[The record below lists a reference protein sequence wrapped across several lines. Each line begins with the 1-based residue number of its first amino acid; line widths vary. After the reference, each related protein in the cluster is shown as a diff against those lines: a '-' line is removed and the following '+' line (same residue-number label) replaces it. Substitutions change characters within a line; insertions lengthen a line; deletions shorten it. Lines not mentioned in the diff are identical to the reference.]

1 MSWKFLDISTLRDV
15 DLFAGISD
23 RALESLL
30 AITTTLH
37 PKPAELIFREGDA
50 GNALYIILDG
60 EVRISKDIH
69 GVGEE
74 ALAFLKAGSYFG
86 EMALLDEHA
95 RRSAHAIAGGTC
107 HLGVLER
114 DALLKLMRD
123 DRDLANE
130 ILWSFVATL
139 SARLRES
146 NEKIAFF
153 AMSNMFE

>member
-1 MSWKFLDISTLRDV
+1 LSWTFLDISTLRDV
-15 DLFAGISD
+15 DLFSGVSE

-30 AITTTLH
+30 AITTTIR
-37 PKPAELIFREGDA
+37 PKPGDLIFREGDK
-50 GNALYIILDG
+50 GDALYIILDG

-86 EMALLDEHA
+86 EMALLDEKA
-95 RRSAHAIAGGTC
+95 LRSAHAIAGGTC
-107 HLGVLER
+107 HLGVIKR
-114 DALLKLMRD
+114 DALLELMEK
-123 DRDLANE
+123 DRNLANE
-130 ILWSFVATL
+130 ILWSFVGTL
-139 SARLRES
+139 SSRLRES